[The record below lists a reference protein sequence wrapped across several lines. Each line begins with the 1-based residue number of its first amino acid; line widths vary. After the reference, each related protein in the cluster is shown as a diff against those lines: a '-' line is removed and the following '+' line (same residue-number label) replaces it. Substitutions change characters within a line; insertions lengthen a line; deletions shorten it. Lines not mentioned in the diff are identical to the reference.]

1 MKYLPVLLLLTL
13 IIFTITHKET
23 PIQPLHKNDTILAFG
38 DSLTYGYNAKPNESY
53 PSVLSRLS
61 GYKVIN
67 EGVLGETSHEGLRRI
82 SPLLEDKSIKLM
94 ILLFGGND
102 IMQGLSMEDL
112 ESNLKTM
119 IRMAKEK
126 RIDVLLVSVPN
137 LSLFGLSSLELYEE
151 VAEEE
156 GVPLLSGMMADILEQ
171 PSLKSDQIHPN
182 SLGYKIMGEK
192 IYEKLKEEG
201 WLKN

>member
-1 MKYLPVLLLLTL
+1 MKYLLSAVAIIL
-13 IIFTITHKET
+13 IFFSLASKET
-23 PIQPLHKNDTILAFG
+23 PIQPLNQNDTILAFG

-53 PSVLSRLS
+53 PAVLSRLS
-61 GYKVIN
+61 GYNVLN
-67 EGVLGETSHEGLRRI
+67 EGILGETSHEGLRRMA
-82 SPLLEDKSIKLM
+82 PLLEDKRIKLM

-102 IMQGLSMEDL
+102 IMQGLSMEAL
-112 ESNLKTM
+112 KSNLKTM

-137 LSLFGLSSLELYEE
+137 LSLFGLSPLELYEE

-156 GVPLLSGMMADILEQ
+156 EVPLLSGMMADILEQ

-182 SLGYKIMGEK
+182 AKGYKIMGEK
-192 IYEKLKEEG
+192 IYKKLKEEG
-201 WLKN
+201 WLKT